1 MVRFKN
7 RYLTVLVKQL
17 SDNNKS
23 LCDIGITEKQ
33 FFEALVVSLQINFGD
48 YGLAMNMTS
57 LHCHKEA
64 LSETIKGGSITGTE
78 YTFIVRCAR
87 DHNKTVHAA
96 IIFITEIENRRV
108 TCSVLKKRGVIRNM
122 KNNKKELATIEK
134 TKTAKKF
141 VSPDRPKKKLKRK

>member
-7 RYLTVLVKQL
+7 RYLTVIVKQW
-17 SDNNKS
+17 SDDNKNI
-23 LCDIGITEKQ
+23 CNITEKQ

-64 LSETIKGGSITGTE
+64 LLEPIKGGSSNGTE

-87 DHNKTVHAA
+87 DYNQTVHAA
-96 IIFITEIENRRV
+96 ITFVTEIENRRV
-108 TCSVLKKRGVIRNM
+108 TCSVVKKRGVIRNM
-122 KNNKKELATIEK
+122 KNNKKELVTIEK
-134 TKTAKKF
+134 TATKF
-141 VSPDRPKKKLKRK
+141 ISPSRPKKKLKRK